1 MIKQLIYAPA
11 NKYFAQKKALNHS
24 LLFLNSEMNN
34 TTLAVVAVVAA
45 LALLGVVMVL
55 VANNL
60 AIQEVEAG
68 CERGG
73 AVNKSLEKSNGKCFD
88 RGTF

>member
-1 MIKQLIYAPA
+1 MV
-11 NKYFAQKKALNHS
+11 
-24 LLFLNSEMNN
+24 NN
-34 TTLAVVAVVAA
+34 TTFAVIAIVAA
-45 LALLGVVMVL
+45 LALLGLVMVF

-60 AIQEVEAG
+60 AIQEAEAG

-73 AVNKSLEKSNGKCFD
+73 GTPALNASKGRCFD

>member
-1 MIKQLIYAPA
+1 MA
-11 NKYFAQKKALNHS
+11 
-24 LLFLNSEMNN
+24 NN
-34 TTLAVVAVVAA
+34 TTFAIIAIVAA
-45 LALLGVVMVL
+45 LALLGLVMVL

-60 AIQEVEAG
+60 AIQEAEAG

-73 AVNKSLEKSNGKCFD
+73 AVNQSLAKSNGKCFD

>member
-1 MIKQLIYAPA
+1 MKNNQL
-11 NKYFAQKKALNHS
+11 ALI
-24 LLFLNSEMNN
+24 
-34 TTLAVVAVVAA
+34 AVVAA
-45 LALLGVVMVL
+45 LALLGGVMVL

-60 AIQEVEAG
+60 AIQEAEAG

-73 AVNKSLEKSNGKCFD
+73 AVNKSLEKSKGRCFD

>member
-1 MIKQLIYAPA
+1 M
-11 NKYFAQKKALNHS
+11 
-24 LLFLNSEMNN
+24 N
-34 TTLAVVAVVAA
+34 TTIVVIAILAA
-45 LALLGVVMVL
+45 LALLGAVMVL

-73 AVNKSLEKSNGKCFD
+73 AGSHAFNQSKGKCFD